1 MPSEPIVGEDEILS
15 GLRQIHAKY
24 PKPGALKRP
33 LARMALKQWV
43 TSVGPRI
50 TLKIPVKYLYMLRQ
64 NMEHRYRPE
73 EVPSPVPAFALAMLQ
88 ALAIGLE
95 DPEIAADRPFR
106 DLLPD
111 IDPLGH
117 RFCGLGAV
125 YDALADPDSPFGAVA
140 TACAKVFDFTRDVVG
155 ADMNTRH
162 VSEFLWPLINL
173 TRARHEHRVIFDGTG
188 HRQLACVG
196 LAQTVKKQIDDL
208 ARDFGTPAL
217 FDPIL
222 AEADRVERRTEDEV
236 RSLPGYEEVSKQ
248 VARLPSSLFVRDLR
262 ATVREIGLWEDVHR
276 WVVC

>member
-1 MPSEPIVGEDEILS
+1 MPGGLIVGDDEILS

-50 TLKIPVKYLYMLRQ
+50 PLKVPVKYLYMLRQ
-64 NMEHRYRPE
+64 NLEHRYRPE

-88 ALAIGLE
+88 VLAIGLE

-125 YDALADPDSPFGAVA
+125 YDALADEDAPLGAIGA
-140 TACAKVFDFTRDVVG
+140 ACAKVFDFTRDVVG
-155 ADMNTRH
+155 SDGNAWHIT
-162 VSEFLWPLINL
+162 EFLGPLITL
-173 TRARHEHRVIFDGTG
+173 TRARRERRVVVGSKG
-188 HRQLACVG
+188 QREPAWVG
-196 LAQTVKKQIDDL
+196 LAQSVRKQIDTL
-208 ARDFGTPAL
+208 AVDFGTPAL
-217 FDPIL
+217 FDPIV
-222 AEADRVERRTEDEV
+222 AEADRIERLTEEEV
-236 RSLPGYEEVSKQ
+236 RSLPGYEAASEQ
-248 VARLPSSLFVRDLR
+248 VARLPPALFVRDLR
-262 ATVREIGLWEDVHR
+262 STVREIGLWEDLHR